1 MYNEMYTRSRV
12 GWVSLG
18 DQRNRQFQ
26 KRLRNRITLE
36 SPPDMLDYSQHLLYC
51 SYSEMK
57 STNRRVATTKGAE
70 CACSLHSHTSEI
82 Y

>member
-1 MYNEMYTRSRV
+1 MRCIPGVELGGCRWVINGTGSSRSDYV
-12 GWVSLG
+12 IVLPSNL
-18 DQRNRQFQ
+18 
-26 KRLRNRITLE
+26 RLICWIT
-36 SPPDMLDYSQHLLYC
+36 QHLLYC